1 MKKSLVV
8 GGGCFW
14 CVEAV
19 YEMLEG
25 VEDVVS
31 GYANG
36 TMPDPD
42 YRSVCNG
49 NTGHAEV
56 VRIDY
61 ESDTIST
68 RELLDIFFEIH
79 DPTTL
84 NRQGADR
91 GTQYRSTILY
101 GSEEE
106 REAAI
111 AARDEAQKHYS
122 DPIVTVIE
130 PLERFYEAEGYHQD
144 YYRINPMQG
153 YCMAVIAPK
162 VLKAKM
168 KYAERIKG

>member
-19 YEMLEG
+19 YEMLVG
-25 VEDVVS
+25 VESVVS

-36 TMPDPD
+36 QMDDPD
-42 YRSVCNG
+42 YRAVCSG
-49 NTGHAEV
+49 TTGHAEV
-56 VRIDY
+56 VRIEY

-68 RELLDIFFEIH
+68 QELLGIFFEIH

-84 NRQGADR
+84 NYQGADR

-101 GSEEE
+101 ESDEVKELALE
-106 REAAI
+106 
-111 AARDEAQKHYS
+111 ARDAAQKNFAN
-122 DPIVTVIE
+122 PIVTVIE
-130 PLERFYEAEGYHQD
+130 PLERFYEAEKYHQD
-144 YYRINPMQG
+144 YYRLNPTQG

-168 KYAERIKG
+168 RYTITS